1 LKIADDP
8 KSRFPKAH
16 SAAVEITLRDGRRL
30 ARREDV
36 NRSHA
41 ERPLSHQDIQEKFLL
56 NMRSVADDETT
67 QRVKK
72 SVASRCAR
80 GGRRCTPC
88 WPLRC
93 EICQRKMQGAV
104 IRKGIYYRCIA
115 RTLAP
120 GSPVFADHP
129 KTVNLREDVVMPALH
144 GWLCRVFGPD
154 NVDETVTALVGS
166 QEAQPGIGR
175 EVVAKRLADAEARLR
190 RHQAAIEAG
199 VDPAAV
205 VEAIN
210 AAQAE
215 RAAAR
220 AELEHR
226 PAAATF
232 GRAEVYAML
241 DSLGDVPR
249 ALNLRR
255 PERVAQV
262 YRDLRLRDRRCDGL
276 SPCG

>member
-1 LKIADDP
+1 MFD
-8 KSRFPKAH
+8 
-16 SAAVEITLRDGRRL
+16 
-30 ARREDV
+30 
-36 NRSHA
+36 
-41 ERPLSHQDIQEKFLL
+41 
-56 NMRSVADDETT
+56 
-67 QRVKK
+67 
-72 SVASRCAR
+72 
-80 GGRRCTPC
+80 
-88 WPLRC
+88 
-93 EICQRKMQGAV
+93 
-104 IRKGIYYRCIA
+104 
-115 RTLAP
+115 
-120 GSPVFADHP
+120 
-129 KTVNLREDVVMPALH
+129 
-144 GWLCRVFGPD
+144 PD

-175 EVVAKRLADAEARLR
+175 EVVEKRLADAEARLR

-226 PAAATF
+226 PATATF

-249 ALNLRR
+249 ALNSRR

-262 YRDLRLRDRRCDGL
+262 YRDLRLELRYDKEKETVDVTV
-276 SPCG
+276 SPRVVNVCVRGGT